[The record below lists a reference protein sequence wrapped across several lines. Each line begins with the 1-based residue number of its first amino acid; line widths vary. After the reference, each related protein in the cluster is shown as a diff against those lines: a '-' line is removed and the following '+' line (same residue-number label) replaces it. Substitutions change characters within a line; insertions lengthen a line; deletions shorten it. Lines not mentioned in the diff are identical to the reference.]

1 MWQFLVTRVYSSEPG
16 TQKGHPAFCY
26 GNGNGYGSSLLPL
39 PLKYS
44 VVNLL
49 AHAVTIPQLHS
60 ETFGVRDLV
69 PLEGRLEVGNARVS

>member
-1 MWQFLVTRVYSSEPG
+1 M
-16 TQKGHPAFCY
+16 
-26 GNGNGYGSSLLPL
+26 PL

-49 AHAVTIPQLHS
+49 AHAVTIPQLYG

-69 PLEGRLEVGNARVS
+69 PLEGRLEGGNARVS

>member
-1 MWQFLVTRVYSSEPG
+1 MLYSGELG
-16 TQKGHPAFCY
+16 TEKGQPAFCVTVTGGY
-26 GNGNGYGSSLLPL
+26 GYGSSLLPL

-49 AHAVTIPQLHS
+49 AHAVTIPQLYG

-69 PLEGRLEVGNARVS
+69 PLEGRLEGGNARVS